1 MFLSETSFTQDNGW
15 VIGDE
20 NKMSLENKHDF
31 ENVEDRNGDF
41 SHSWNAWGHDTPWEV
56 GKSYGPPRKLGDG
69 EDANSIHLLVM
80 LFRRSG

>member
-1 MFLSETSFTQDNGW
+1 M
-15 VIGDE
+15 IGDE

-31 ENVEDRNGDF
+31 ENVEDRNGNPVHQQGNF
-41 SHSWNAWGHDTPWEV
+41 SPSWNAWGHDIPWEV

-80 LFRRSG
+80 LFHRSG